1 MTEVRARVIS
11 QEKGLYRLSSGA
23 EVKAASVSGKYR
35 YDALTV
41 SDYPAVGD
49 YVLADWPENDGPA
62 VIRSLFPR
70 KSCFI
75 RKAAGREKKE
85 QVVAANIDTVLICMS
100 LNQNFNLR
108 RLERYLSIAYDS
120 GAAPVVVLTKSDLCA
135 DTASR
140 IDDVRRTAPGVDVLA
155 ISSRSEAY
163 AAVMQYILPGK
174 TVAFIGS
181 SGVGKS
187 TLINK
192 LTGTGS
198 LATRATGSGDKG
210 RHTTTHRE
218 LIALPNGAFL
228 IDTPGMRELGMW
240 DSGEG
245 IDTAFRDV
253 EALTR
258 ACKFSN
264 CTHTTEPGC
273 AIRSALADGTLD
285 AARWNSFRKL
295 KLENGRAAAHSRYLD
310 AKREKFKEIA
320 KRNKASKKNTS
331 GTPRQNLP

>member
-1 MTEVRARVIS
+1 MSEVRARVIS
-11 QEKGLYRLSSGA
+11 QEKGLYRISDGTA
-23 EVKAASVSGKYR
+23 VKQASVSGKYR
-35 YDALTV
+35 YEALTV

-49 YVLADWPENDGPA
+49 YVLAQWPEGDDPA

-75 RKAAGREKKE
+75 RRAAGSARQE

-108 RLERYLSIAYDS
+108 RLERYLSVTYDS
-120 GAAPVVVLTKSDLCA
+120 GAAPVVVLTKADLCP
-135 DTASR
+135 
-140 IDDVRRTAPGVDVLA
+140 DVDGMIAQVQGAAPGVEILA
-155 ISSRSEAY
+155 ISSLSGDYEA
-163 AAVMQYILPGK
+163 VLPYIAPGK
-174 TVAFIGS
+174 TVAFLGS

-192 LTGTGS
+192 LTGS
-198 LATRATGSGDKG
+198 DSMATGAIGTDDKG

-218 LIALPNGAFL
+218 LLALPNGAFL

-245 IDTAFRDV
+245 IDAAFRDL
-253 EALTR
+253 EELSRT
-258 ACKFSN
+258 CKFSN

-273 AIRSALADGTLD
+273 AIQAALADGTLD
-285 AARWNSFRKL
+285 AARWHSFRKL
-295 KLENGRAAAHSRYLD
+295 KAENKSAADNSKYLE

-320 KRNKASKKNTS
+320 KNNKAAKKN
-331 GTPRQNLP
+331 RHA

>member
-1 MTEVRARVIS
+1 MSEVRARVIS
-11 QEKGLYRLSSGA
+11 QEKGLYRISDGTA
-23 EVKAASVSGKYR
+23 VKQASVSGKYR
-35 YDALTV
+35 YEALSV

-49 YVLADWPENDGPA
+49 YVLAQWPEGDDPA

-75 RKAAGREKKE
+75 RRAAGSARQE

-108 RLERYLSIAYDS
+108 RLERYLSVTYDS
-120 GAAPVVVLTKSDLCA
+120 GAAPVVVLTKADLCP
-135 DTASR
+135 
-140 IDDVRRTAPGVDVLA
+140 DVDGMIAQVQGAAPGVEILA
-155 ISSRSEAY
+155 ISSLSGDYEA
-163 AAVMQYILPGK
+163 VLPYIVPGR
-174 TVAFIGS
+174 TVAFLGS

-192 LTGTGS
+192 LTGS
-198 LATRATGSGDKG
+198 DSMATGAIGTDDKG

-218 LIALPNGAFL
+218 LLALPNGAFL

-245 IDTAFRDV
+245 IDAAFRDL
-253 EALTR
+253 EELSR

-264 CTHTTEPGC
+264 CTHATEPGC
-273 AIRSALADGTLD
+273 AIQAALADGTLD
-285 AARWNSFRKL
+285 AARWTSFQKL
-295 KLENGRAAAHSRYLD
+295 KAENKSAADSSKYLE

-320 KRNKASKKNTS
+320 KTNKAAKKNK
-331 GTPRQNLP
+331 RI